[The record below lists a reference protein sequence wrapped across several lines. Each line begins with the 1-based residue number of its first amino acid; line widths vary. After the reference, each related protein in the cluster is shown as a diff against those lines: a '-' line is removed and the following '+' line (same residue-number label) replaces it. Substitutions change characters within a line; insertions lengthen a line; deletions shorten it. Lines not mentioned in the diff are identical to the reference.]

1 MIFLTLES
9 LSLFSQGTL
18 EAHIVLSI
26 LELWLRPRRPP
37 DYPVRILT

>member
-9 LSLFSQGTL
+9 HSLVSQGTL
-18 EAHIVLSI
+18 EAHIALPV

-37 DYPVRILT
+37 DYPVRTLT